1 MRTDSEIA
9 RDVAEELRA
18 DPEIDSTD
26 IAVIAKNGVVT
37 LTGFVH
43 SYNEKVEGERA
54 AKRVAG
60 VVGVANDIE
69 VHLRDV
75 DERPDPEIAREVVAA
90 LRREL
95 PVSWERIKVTVAH
108 GRVKLEGDLEWRY
121 QRQNAERTVR
131 RIHGVTGITNLI
143 RIQPVAPAV
152 EVKRRIEEAF
162 LRSAEIDAD
171 RITVEANGD
180 TVVLKGAVRSWAERE
195 EAERAAWLAPGV
207 AKVDNEIIVRL

>member
-1 MRTDSEIA
+1 
-9 RDVAEELRA
+9 
-18 DPEIDSTD
+18 
-26 IAVIAKNGVVT
+26 
-37 LTGFVH
+37 
-43 SYNEKVEGERA
+43 
-54 AKRVAG
+54 
-60 VVGVANDIE
+60 
-69 VHLRDV
+69 
-75 DERPDPEIAREVVAA
+75 VVAA

-121 QRQNAERTVR
+121 QGQIAERTVR

-152 EVKRRIEEAF
+152 EVKRRIEEAL

-207 AKVDNEIIVRL
+207 AKVDNEVIVRL